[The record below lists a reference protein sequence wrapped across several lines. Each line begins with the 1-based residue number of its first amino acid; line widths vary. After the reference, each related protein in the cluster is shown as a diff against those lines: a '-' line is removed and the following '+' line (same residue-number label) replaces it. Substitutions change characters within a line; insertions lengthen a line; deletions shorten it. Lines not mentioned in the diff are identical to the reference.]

1 MKEIQPEEKFIW
13 EKCEGKTDEQLVLLV
28 KKNARYYSCLINRY
42 EEKIKRYILRLSG
55 AEKET
60 LEDIVQEVFLK
71 VYINLNSFNQELKFS
86 SWLYRIAHN
95 ETISHWRRNK
105 TAKASSVSFDELDF
119 LKSVLGDG
127 KNMED
132 QVYWKI
138 DGERAV
144 KAMEKLDEKYR
155 AVLVLAFLEDKSYQ
169 EIADILKKPIGTVG
183 TLISRAKKR
192 LGEELKI
199 SNK

>member
-1 MKEIQPEEKFIW
+1 MKEKFIW
-13 EKCEGKTDEQLVLLV
+13 EKCQNKTDEELVLLT
-28 KKNARYYSCLINRY
+28 KKNALYYSCLINRY
-42 EEKIKRYILRLSG
+42 EEKIKRYIGRLSG

-60 LEDIVQEVFLK
+60 LEDITQEVFLK
-71 VYINLNSFNQELKFS
+71 AYINLNSFNQELKFS

-105 TAKASSVSFDELDF
+105 LANSNSVSFDELDF
-119 LKSVLGDG
+119 LKTILGDG

-132 QVYWKI
+132 QVYWKL
-138 DGERAV
+138 DGEQAV
-144 KAMEKLDEKYR
+144 KALERLDEKYR

-169 EIADILKKPIGTVG
+169 EIAEILKKPIGTVG

-192 LGEELKI
+192 LVEELRK
-199 SNK
+199 

>member
-1 MKEIQPEEKFIW
+1 MKEKIPKEKFVW
-13 EKCEGKTDEQLVLLV
+13 DKCQGKTDEELVLLT
-28 KKNARYYSCLINRY
+28 KKNTRYYSCLINRY

-60 LEDIVQEVFLK
+60 LEDILQEIFLK

-105 TAKASSVSFDELDF
+105 VLKYNSTSFDELDF
-119 LKSVLGDG
+119 LKNILGDG

-138 DGERAV
+138 DGEKAVRAL
-144 KAMEKLDEKYR
+144 ENLDGKYR
-155 AVLVLAFLEDKSYQ
+155 DILILAFLEDKSYQ
-169 EIADILKKPIGTVG
+169 EISEILKKPIGTVG

-192 LGEELKI
+192 LAKEL
-199 SNK
+199 NK